1 MMSGVWERGCEK
13 EGVMMIE
20 ARNLGNHE
28 EARKM
33 KVESHNIMN

>member
-1 MMSGVWERGCEK
+1 MMSAAWERGYEK
-13 EGVMMIE
+13 EGMIMLK

-33 KVESHNIMN
+33 KVGGHNIVN